1 MAVTVGELAELL
13 GADAAGDLHAIVSR
27 PAQPDE
33 AREGDLA
40 LAMEPRFLDALATS
54 PARVAIVLSGT
65 DWSALGL
72 DAVLFSG
79 RSKYTLAGLSRVF
92 DTQPSLPEGIHPTA
106 VVDDTAT
113 LGEGCRI
120 GPYVVIGPQV
130 AIGARA
136 RIEAHVSIGARSVVG
151 DDAQIFAGCRIAHD
165 VRIGDRFIG
174 QSNAVIGGDG
184 FSFVSPQP
192 SAAETYMATGSIE
205 QSMKV
210 TEYVRINSLGGVVIG
225 DDVEVG
231 PAATIDKGTVTDTR
245 IGNGTKLDSQA
256 HVGHNVQIGE
266 NVLLCGQSGIAGSTK
281 IGDRVILGGQVG
293 VADNISIGADSIAL
307 AGSGVTTRVPERT
320 VVMGYPALKQDVFL
334 NIFKAMRRLPR
345 MAQKLT
351 EMQKQVPND
360 RDTG

>member
-1 MAVTVGELAELL
+1 MAVSVGELADML
-13 GADAAGDLHAIVSR
+13 GADVAGDLHAVVSR

-40 LAMEPRFLDALATS
+40 LAMEARFLDELAAS
-54 PARVAIVLSGT
+54 PAKVAIVPAGT

-79 RSKYTLAGLSRVF
+79 RSRYTLAGLSRVF
-92 DTQPSLPEGIHPTA
+92 DTQPKLPNGIHPTA
-106 VVDDTAT
+106 IIDETADV
-113 LGEGCRI
+113 GADPAI

-130 AIGARA
+130 RLGDRA
-136 RIEAHVSIGARSVVG
+136 RIEAHVTIGARSVIG
-151 DDAQIFAGCRIAHD
+151 ADAQIMVGCRIAHD
-165 VRIGDRFIG
+165 VRIGARFIG
-174 QSNAVIGGDG
+174 QANAVIGGDG
-184 FSFVSPQP
+184 FSFVTPQP
-192 SAAETYMATGSIE
+192 NAVEDYMATGSIE

-231 PAATIDKGTVTDTR
+231 PSVTIDKGTVTDTR
-245 IGNGTKLDSQA
+245 IGNGSKLDSQV

-281 IGDRVILGGQVG
+281 LGDRVILGGQVG
-293 VADNISIGADSIAL
+293 VADNISIGDDSIAL
-307 AGSGVTTRVPERT
+307 AGSGVTTRVPART
-320 VVMGYPALKQDVFL
+320 VVMGYPALKQEVFL

-351 EMQKQVPND
+351 DLQKQVPND
-360 RDTG
+360 RESS